1 LFDWTAQQR
10 ERGNRVIVIKTPNLD
25 ARLAAILRD
34 PDRYYADATARAWT
48 AATAEV
54 DADLAE
60 RAQHRLNHHQTP
72 SAHPQTWLPAATD
85 PPQQH

>member
-1 LFDWTAQQR
+1 M
-10 ERGNRVIVIKTPNLD
+10 IVIKTPNLD

-48 AATAEV
+48 AATAEI

-60 RAQHRLNHHQTP
+60 RARHRLNHHQTP
-72 SAHPQTWLPAATD
+72 PAHPQAWAPTATD
-85 PPQQH
+85 PPRQH